1 MIDRRTDHAIA
12 REAILSDEGE
22 LILIDKAYGD
32 TSFSAVNR
40 IRRQIS
46 IATGIRKVK
55 CGHAGTLDP
64 LASGLLILA
73 TRRKTKALAELIG
86 LDKVYS
92 LRVRFGVTSASFD
105 LEQPIEVVGGD
116 ENLTEV
122 AVHIAIENL
131 EGEHDQVPPIHSAI
145 KQRGKPVYH
154 KARKGEQVELA
165 PRKVVVH
172 SVSIDRIELPY
183 ASFRVHV
190 SKGTYIRALARD
202 LGAALGTGAVVTEL
216 RRECIANW
224 SVKDALTVEE
234 IGRAHV

>member
-46 IATGIRKVK
+46 IATGIRKIK

-73 TRRKTKALAELIG
+73 TRRQTKTLADLVG
-86 LDKVYS
+86 LDKVYY

-105 LEQPIEVVGGD
+105 LEQPIEIVGGEETLAD
-116 ENLTEV
+116 EQVRSTIANLK
-122 AVHIAIENL
+122 
-131 EGEHDQVPPIHSAI
+131 GEHD
-145 KQRGKPVYH
+145 
-154 KARKGEQVELA
+154 
-165 PRKVVVH
+165 
-172 SVSIDRIELPY
+172 
-183 ASFRVHV
+183 
-190 SKGTYIRALARD
+190 
-202 LGAALGTGAVVTEL
+202 
-216 RRECIANW
+216 
-224 SVKDALTVEE
+224 
-234 IGRAHV
+234 